1 MDQIEIVDRVDEPR
15 PKGRGVYLG
24 GVSTLPKF
32 GSELP
37 GPKGPGF
44 GSLDK
49 NAAIVSMVATKTH
62 KSIFSFYPELE
73 WLKGDVQMTQEGVGK
88 APHAELERALT
99 SLRCFRLILQGDEAA
114 YYQFI
119 QHQPVNQ
126 QLTRQ
131 SFEALRWDALL
142 LVRGHP
148 TLTPEQMS
156 DLIETALVLGDMGKS
171 AQARALFEPYGVLA
185 ADHDEFYAK
194 AMIVLARHPT
204 LCPSFATLPMLSQKL
219 LVQASDVAHEGHIT
233 HLEGGPEMFFQLR
246 RSKIL
251 TEAPLAWQLHF
262 FVHRCDIA
270 GALGH
275 VQPEGS
281 LVYTEQ
287 AHQSLQ
293 AVATAS
299 RVMIDPT
306 KTELDAYNAYLATRA
321 SWLGFDPTVPA
332 DRVLTRL
339 GAMLRLYT
347 PAQGEVLR
355 HAVSQLHGPDW
366 NRIVLQWNFHEIN
379 LARQTPTYLPAT
391 LVNLANNP
399 ALGATAD
406 ERLTQAITL
415 GLPFLACVLDG
426 RSRQPLCF
434 NPIAGLAKTNPQL
447 LRSAHY
453 QIDPD
458 GAVAIKE

>member
-1 MDQIEIVDRVDEPR
+1 M
-15 PKGRGVYLG
+15 
-24 GVSTLPKF
+24 
-32 GSELP
+32 
-37 GPKGPGF
+37 
-44 GSLDK
+44 
-49 NAAIVSMVATKTH
+49 
-62 KSIFSFYPELE
+62 
-73 WLKGDVQMTQEGVGK
+73 
-88 APHAELERALT
+88 
-99 SLRCFRLILQGDEAA
+99 
-114 YYQFI
+114 
-119 QHQPVNQ
+119 
-126 QLTRQ
+126 
-131 SFEALRWDALL
+131 
-142 LVRGHP
+142 
-148 TLTPEQMS
+148 
-156 DLIETALVLGDMGKS
+156 
-171 AQARALFEPYGVLA
+171 
-185 ADHDEFYAK
+185 
-194 AMIVLARHPT
+194 
-204 LCPSFATLPMLSQKL
+204 
-219 LVQASDVAHEGHIT
+219 AHEGHIT

-287 AHQSLQ
+287 AHQS
-293 AVATAS
+293 
-299 RVMIDPT
+299 
-306 KTELDAYNAYLATRA
+306 
-321 SWLGFDPTVPA
+321 
-332 DRVLTRL
+332 
-339 GAMLRLYT
+339 
-347 PAQGEVLR
+347 
-355 HAVSQLHGPDW
+355 VSQLHGPDW